1 MLWGD
6 GMRVTFPKID
16 GSVPTSV
23 LRSRY
28 HRHAVRAAV
37 CWQGEREQMLIG
49 TTKEALAL
57 AFAAIASRDYAQ
69 QVRQELS
76 KRGVK
81 L

>member
-1 MLWGD
+1 
-6 GMRVTFPKID
+6 MRVTFPKID

-37 CWQGEREQMLIG
+37 CWQGESEQMAIG

-69 QVRQELS
+69 QVRQEL
-76 KRGVK
+76 RRRNVTV
-81 L
+81 